1 MCLTEFDVESAI
13 KTWREDGYEDGY
25 TEGRTDGIAEGIT
38 QGRTAGKLEAA
49 RNLIAEGD
57 SPEKVARC
65 TGLPLGEVR
74 KLAEQMCVTKV

>member
-13 KTWREDGYEDGY
+13 KTWREDGYEDG
-25 TEGRTDGIAEGIT
+25 RIDGIAEGKIS
-38 QGRTAGKLEAA
+38 GKQEKAVETA
-49 RNLIAEGD
+49 RNFIAEGD

-65 TGLPLGEVR
+65 TGLPLEEVR

>member
-13 KTWREDGYEDGY
+13 KTWRTDGYE
-25 TEGRTDGIAEGIT
+25 EGKQEKAVED
-38 QGRTAGKLEAA
+38 A

-65 TGLPLGEVR
+65 TGLPLEEVR
-74 KLAEQMCVTKV
+74 KLAEEMCVTKV